1 MAEPDLTSADMTTH
15 PGVAS
20 RSVRPNGRPVT
31 RPWRQSDH
39 DQPTERTGPPRADN
53 PFYVDWLV
61 TESMLHDAV
70 ETGRQ
75 LSGSGAMW
83 QASFARPNPRG
94 ALETA
99 AVWFTAY
106 PASLIGP
113 QGSTFLATLAEPEL
127 WNAFSAIGIQAVHTG
142 PVKRAGGLD
151 GWEPTPSVDGHF
163 DRVSTHVDPVFGTS
177 EQFRVLCAVAAAHNG
192 TVIDDIV
199 PAHTGKGADFRL
211 AEMGYGDYPGIF
223 HMVQIDP
230 QDWDLL
236 PEVPEGR
243 DTVNLGIVAERA
255 LTDAGYIVGP
265 LQRVLFAAP
274 GVKETNWSATAPV
287 LGVDGVTRRWVYLHY
302 FKEGQPS
309 INWIDPSFA
318 GPRLVLGDALQS
330 LTDLGTGGLRLDAN
344 GFLGI
349 ERRAGATAWSEGH
362 PLAAAA
368 NHLIASSVRKVGGF
382 TFQELNLSM
391 DAIKEVADTGPD
403 LSYDFVT
410 RPAVHHALLTGD
422 TDFLRLCLREAM
434 TIGIDMGSLV
444 HALQNHDELTYELV
458 HFTDTHSDDLYT
470 FRGRTVTGGEL
481 ADLVRAEL
489 LSALTGPARPYNL
502 PFTTNGISCTTAS
515 VAAAAVGIGDLDAIT
530 ADDVERIRQ
539 AHLLLAAFNALQ
551 PGVFALS
558 GWDLSGMLTLP
569 HESVEHLMGDADTR
583 WINRGAHDL
592 MGFDPEAT
600 ASGTGLPRGRAL
612 YGTLP
617 EQLADQDSFANR
629 LRGLIALRGRHRLA
643 EASLVEVPEVD
654 SPSVLVLVLRL
665 PDGTTVATALNF
677 ATEPVETTVRTE
689 LFAVGAEAQ
698 DLWTDVPL
706 GVVDGV
712 HGLRLSLVGHE
723 ARVLRVGPDAG
734 DPRPATR

>member
-1 MAEPDLTSADMTTH
+1 M
-15 PGVAS
+15 
-20 RSVRPNGRPVT
+20 T
-31 RPWRQSDH
+31 RPWRAADH
-39 DQPTERTGPPRADN
+39 DHEPERTGPASADN

-75 LSGSGAMW
+75 LSGQGAMW
-83 QASFARPNPRG
+83 QASFARPDPRS
-94 ALETA
+94 ALQTA

-113 QGSTFLATLAEPEL
+113 EGSTFLATLADPEL
-127 WNAFSAIGIQAVHTG
+127 WSAFAAIGVQAVHTG

-151 GWEPTPSVDGHF
+151 GWESTPSVDGHF

-177 EQFRVLCAVAAAHNG
+177 EQYRILCAVAAAHNG
-192 TVIDDIV
+192 TVIDDVV

-211 AEMGYGDYPGIF
+211 AEMGYGDYPGIY

-236 PEVPEGR
+236 PEVPEDR
-243 DTVNLGIVAERA
+243 DTVNLDIVSERA

-274 GVKETNWSATAPV
+274 GIKETNWSATGEV
-287 LGVDGVTRRWVYLHY
+287 LGVDGVVRRWVYLHY
-302 FKEGQPS
+302 FKDGQPS

-330 LTDLGTGGLRLDAN
+330 LTDLGSGGLRLDAN

-349 ERRAGATAWSEGH
+349 ERRSGSTAWSEGH

-368 NHLIASSVRKVGGF
+368 NHLLASTVRKVGGF

-391 DAIKEVADTGPD
+391 NAIKEVADTGPD

-410 RPAVHHALLTGD
+410 RPAYHHALLTGD

-434 TIGIDMGSLV
+434 TIGIDTGSLV

-458 HFTDTHSDDLYT
+458 HFTDTHSDDRYP

-489 LSALTGPARPYNL
+489 LSALTGPQRPYNL
-502 PFTTNGISCTTAS
+502 PFTTNGIACTTAT
-515 VAAAAVGIGDLDAIT
+515 VAAAAVGVADLDAIT
-530 ADDVERIRQ
+530 DEDVERIRQ
-539 AHLLLAAFNALQ
+539 AHLLMAAFNALQ

-558 GWDLSGMLTLP
+558 GWDLTGMLTLP
-569 HESVEHLMGDADTR
+569 HDSVADLMADADTR

-592 MGFDPEAT
+592 MGFAPDA
-600 ASGTGLPRGRAL
+600 ARSGTGLPRGRSL

-617 EQLADQDSFANR
+617 EQLGDPDSFANR
-629 LRGLIALRGRHRLA
+629 LRGLIALRGRHRIA
-643 EASLVEVPEVD
+643 EATLVEVPEVD
-654 SPSVLVLVLRL
+654 SPAVLVLVMRL

-677 ATEPVETTVRTE
+677 ATEAVETTVRSE
-689 LFAVGAEAQ
+689 SFAVGAEAQ

-712 HGLRLSLVGHE
+712 HGLRLSLAGHE
-723 ARVLRVGPDAG
+723 ARVLRIGPDASE
-734 DPRPATR
+734 PRPAR

>member
-1 MAEPDLTSADMTTH
+1 MAEPDLTSADMTAYPNGT
-15 PGVAS
+15 S
-20 RSVRPNGRPVT
+20 RSVRPSGRPVT
-31 RPWRQSDH
+31 RPWRHSDGDH
-39 DQPTERTGPPRADN
+39 DVDRTGPASADN

-70 ETGRQ
+70 EIGRQ

-113 QGSTFLATLAEPEL
+113 DGSTFLATLADPEL
-127 WNAFSAIGIQAVHTG
+127 WSAFSAIGIQAVHTG
-142 PVKRAGGLD
+142 PVKRSGGLD
-151 GWEPTPSVDGHF
+151 GWETTPSVDGHF
-163 DRVSTHVDPVFGTS
+163 DRISTHVDPVFGSS
-177 EQFRVLCAVAAAHNG
+177 EEFRILCAVAAAHNG
-192 TVIDDIV
+192 TVIDDVV

-211 AEMGYGDYPGIF
+211 AEMGYGDYPGIY

-236 PEVPEGR
+236 PDVPDGH
-243 DTVNLGIVAERA
+243 DTANLGIVSERA

-274 GVKETNWSATAPV
+274 GVKETNWSATGPV

-309 INWIDPSFA
+309 INWIDPSFS

-349 ERRAGATAWSEGH
+349 ERRAGFTAWSEGH

-368 NHLIASSVRKVGGF
+368 NHLIASMVRKVGGF

-434 TIGIDMGSLV
+434 RIGIDMGSLV

-458 HFTDTHSDDLYT
+458 HFTDTHSADLYS

-502 PFTTNGISCTTAS
+502 PFTTNGIACTTTT
-515 VAAAAVGIGDLDAIT
+515 VAAAAVGIADLDAIT
-530 ADDVERIRQ
+530 DDDVERIRQ

-558 GWDLSGMLTLP
+558 GWDLAGMLTLP
-569 HESVEHLMGDADTR
+569 HESVADLMTDADTR

-592 MGFDPEAT
+592 MGFAPEAT
-600 ASGTGLPRGRAL
+600 SSSTGLPRGRSL

-617 EQLADQDSFANR
+617 EQLGDQDSFANR
-629 LRGLIALRGRHRLA
+629 LRGLIALRGRHHLA

-654 SPSVLVLVLRL
+654 SASVLVLVLRL
-665 PDGTTVATALNF
+665 PDSTTVATALNF
-677 ATEPVETTVRTE
+677 ATEPVETTVRSE
-689 LFAVGAEAQ
+689 SFAVGSEAQ

-712 HGLRLSLVGHE
+712 HGLRLALAGHE
-723 ARVLRVGPDAG
+723 ARVLRIGHDAA
-734 DPRPATR
+734 DPRPTSR